1 MSKRIN
7 KESEPAE
14 NNAVLRREVEEQ
26 LEKFNKAIENG
37 NREKARAHGEE
48 ILILIGF
55 YANEDE

>member
-26 LEKFNKAIENG
+26 LEKFNKAIEND